1 MKTQLD
7 RARDGEITQE
17 MKEAAVYDDVSPE
30 FIRDGIANGHIV
42 IYGNPQR
49 KSRVVGIGQGLRTK
63 INASIGTSPD
73 IVDFDMEV
81 EKAKVAEKAGADTL
95 MELSTGGDLGEI
107 RKRVLDSISLTV
119 GTVPLYQAAMETIE
133 KKGSVVKM
141 EADFLFEIIERQ
153 AQDGIGF
160 MAIHCGINMITLERL
175 RKQGYRYGGLVSRG
189 GSFLTAWMN
198 HNKKENPLY
207 EEIDRLIDIMKK
219 YDVILSLGN
228 GLRAG
233 AVHDSTDRAQ
243 IQELI
248 MNSEIA
254 EYAQKKGV
262 QIIVEGPGH
271 IPIDEIE
278 ANVIIQ
284 KRMSNNAPFY
294 MLGPIT
300 TDVTPGYDHIS
311 SAIGAALSSRY
322 GADFI
327 CYVTPPEH
335 LALPTPDDVR
345 EGVMA
350 AKVAVHVGDM
360 IKLKDKVKNQD
371 LKKGTAWRDLGWRT
385 SYSFG
390 SKTGFSDHT
399 AFTNARRSSDSKYY
413 DDERYRHS
421 TSLSPGDK
429 GDDRCRKNGWI
440 RHIGYTGIAVLFST
454 GLCKCNS
461 R

>member
-141 EADFLFEIIERQ
+141 ESDFLFEIIERQ

-248 MNSEIA
+248 MNSEVA

-335 LALPTPDDVR
+335 LALPTADDVR

-360 IKLKDKVKNQD
+360 VKLKDKVKNQD
-371 LKKGTAWRDLGWRT
+371 LKMGIARRDLDWKTQFETAITSEKAEEIRKSRPPMEEETCTMCGPVCSLKGVMEYYEDDLKDSRKK
-385 SYSFG
+385 SYSTAVP
-390 SKTGFSDHT
+390 SNGF
-399 AFTNARRSSDSKYY
+399 
-413 DDERYRHS
+413 
-421 TSLSPGDK
+421 
-429 GDDRCRKNGWI
+429 
-440 RHIGYTGIAVLFST
+440 
-454 GLCKCNS
+454 
-461 R
+461 

>member
-30 FIRDGIANGHIV
+30 FIREGIANGHIV

-107 RKRVLDSISLTV
+107 RKRVLDAISLTV
-119 GTVPLYQAAMETIE
+119 GTVPLYQAAMETIQ
-133 KKGSVVKM
+133 KKGSVVHM
-141 EADFLFEIIERQ
+141 ESDFLFEIIERQ

-248 MNSEIA
+248 MNSEVA

-360 IKLKDKVKNQD
+360 VKLKDKVKNQD
-371 LKKGTAWRDLGWRT
+371 LKMGIARRDLDWKTQFETAIT
-385 SYSFG
+385 SEKAEEIRKSRPPMEEETCTMCGPVCSLKGVMEYYEGDLKDSRKK
-390 SKTGFSDHT
+390 SYTTAVPSNGF
-399 AFTNARRSSDSKYY
+399 
-413 DDERYRHS
+413 
-421 TSLSPGDK
+421 
-429 GDDRCRKNGWI
+429 
-440 RHIGYTGIAVLFST
+440 
-454 GLCKCNS
+454 
-461 R
+461 

>member
-17 MKEAAVYDDVSPE
+17 MKEAAKYDDVSPE
-30 FIRDGIANGHIV
+30 FIREGIAKGHIV

-49 KSRVVGIGQGLRTK
+49 KSRVVGIGKGLRTK

-73 IVDFDMEV
+73 IINIDMEV
-81 EKAKVAEKAGADTL
+81 EKAQVAERYGADTL
-95 MELSTGGDLGEI
+95 MELSTGGNLDKV
-107 RKRVLDSISLTV
+107 RRSVLKAVHLTV
-119 GTVPLYQAAMETIE
+119 GTVPLYQAAMETIH
-133 KKGSVVKM
+133 KKGSVVHM
-141 EADFLFEIIERQ
+141 DADFLFDTIEKQ
-153 AQDGIGF
+153 ADDGIGF
-160 MAIHCGINMITLERL
+160 MAIHCGINLITLERL
-175 RKQGYRYGGLVSRG
+175 KKQGYRFGGLVSRG

-207 EEIDRLIDIMKK
+207 EQIDRLIDIMKK

-233 AVHDSTDRAQ
+233 AIHDSTDRAQ

-248 MNSEIA
+248 INSEIA

-284 KRMSNNAPFY
+284 KRLSNDAPFY

-300 TDVTPGYDHIS
+300 TDVAPGYDHIS

-335 LALPTPDDVR
+335 LALPTPEDVR

-350 AKVAVHVGDM
+350 ARIAVHVGDM
-360 IKLKDKVKNQD
+360 VKLNGKVKNQD
-371 LKKGTAWRDLGWRT
+371 LKMGIARRDLDWKTQYETAIT
-385 SYSFG
+385 SDKAQQIRDSRPPMEDDTCTMCG
-390 SKTGFSDHT
+390 SVCSLKGV
-399 AFTNARRSSDSKYY
+399 RGYY
-413 DDERYRHS
+413 EDD
-421 TSLSPGDK
+421 LK
-429 GDDRCRKNGWI
+429 
-440 RHIGYTGIAVLFST
+440 
-454 GLCKCNS
+454 NS
-461 R
+461 RKKSFSAAL

>member
-17 MKEAAVYDDVSPE
+17 MEEAAVYDDVSPE

-107 RKRVLDSISLTV
+107 RRRVLDSISLTV
-119 GTVPLYQAAMETIE
+119 GTVPLYQAAMETIQ
-133 KKGSVVKM
+133 KKGSVVHM
-141 EADFLFEIIERQ
+141 ESDFLFEIIERQ

-175 RKQGYRYGGLVSRG
+175 RRQGYRYGGLVSRG

-207 EEIDRLIDIMKK
+207 EELDRLIDIMKK

-248 MNSEIA
+248 MNSEVA

-335 LALPTPDDVR
+335 LALPTADDVR

-360 IKLKDKVKNQD
+360 VKLKDKVKNQD
-371 LKKGTAWRDLGWRT
+371 LKMGIARRDLDWKTQFETAITSEKAEEIRKSRPPMEEETCTMCGPVCSLKGVMEYYEDDLKDSRKK
-385 SYSFG
+385 SYSAAV
-390 SKTGFSDHT
+390 SSNGF
-399 AFTNARRSSDSKYY
+399 
-413 DDERYRHS
+413 
-421 TSLSPGDK
+421 
-429 GDDRCRKNGWI
+429 
-440 RHIGYTGIAVLFST
+440 
-454 GLCKCNS
+454 
-461 R
+461 

>member
-7 RARDGEITQE
+7 RAREGEITPE
-17 MKEAAVYDDVSPE
+17 MKEAAVYDDVTPE

-49 KSRVVGIGQGLRTK
+49 KSKVVGIGQGLRTK

-73 IVDFDMEV
+73 IIDFDMEV

-95 MELSTGGDLGEI
+95 MELSTGGNLTEI
-107 RKRVLDSISLTV
+107 RRRVLDAVSLTV
-119 GTVPLYQAAMETIE
+119 GNVPLYQAAMETID
-133 KKGSVVKM
+133 KKGSVVHM
-141 EADFLFEIIERQ
+141 ESDFLFDCIEQQ

-189 GSFLTAWMN
+189 GSFLTAWMH

-207 EEIDRLIDIMKK
+207 EELDRLIAIMKK

-248 MNSEIA
+248 MNSEVA
-254 EYAQKKGV
+254 EYAQSKGV

-345 EGVMA
+345 EGIMA
-350 AKVAVHVGDM
+350 AKVATHVGDM
-360 IKLKDKVKNQD
+360 VKLKDKVKNQD
-371 LKKGTAWRDLGWRT
+371 LKMGIARRDLDW
-385 SYSFG
+385 
-390 SKTGFSDHT
+390 KTQFET
-399 AFTNARRSSDSKYY
+399 AITRERAEEIRKSRPPMEAEETCTMCGAVCSLKGVAEYY
-413 DDERYRHS
+413 EDD
-421 TSLSPGDK
+421 LK
-429 GDDRCRKNGWI
+429 
-440 RHIGYTGIAVLFST
+440 
-454 GLCKCNS
+454 NS
-461 R
+461 RKRSYKTAISGNGF

>member
-7 RARDGEITQE
+7 RAREGEITE
-17 MKEAAVYDDVSPE
+17 GMKEAAIYDDVTPE

-42 IYGNPQR
+42 IYGNTQR
-49 KSRVVGIGQGLRTK
+49 KSKVVGIGQGLRTK

-73 IVDFDMEV
+73 IIDFDMEV
-81 EKAKVAEKAGADTL
+81 VKAKVAEKAGADTL
-95 MELSTGGDLGEI
+95 MELSTGGNLSEV
-107 RKRVLDSISLTV
+107 RRRVLDAVSLTV
-119 GTVPLYQAAMETIE
+119 GTVPLYQAVMETID
-133 KKGSVVKM
+133 KKGSVIHM
-141 EADFLFEIIERQ
+141 DSNFLFDVIEQQ

-198 HNKKENPLY
+198 HNKRENPLY
-207 EEIDRLIDIMKK
+207 EELDRLIAIMKK

-248 MNSEIA
+248 MNSEVA
-254 EYAQKKGV
+254 EYAQSKGV

-345 EGVMA
+345 EGIMA
-350 AKVAVHVGDM
+350 AKVATHVGDM
-360 IKLKDKVKNQD
+360 VKLKDKVKNQD
-371 LKKGTAWRDLGWRT
+371 LKMGIARRDLDWKTQFETAITRERAEEIRKSRPPMESEET
-385 SYSFG
+385 CTMCG
-390 SKTGFSDHT
+390 SVCSLKGV
-399 AFTNARRSSDSKYY
+399 AEYY
-413 DDERYRHS
+413 EDD
-421 TSLSPGDK
+421 LK
-429 GDDRCRKNGWI
+429 
-440 RHIGYTGIAVLFST
+440 
-454 GLCKCNS
+454 NS
-461 R
+461 RKRTYETAVSPNGF

>member
-49 KSRVVGIGQGLRTK
+49 KSTVVGIGQGLRTK

-107 RKRVLDSISLTV
+107 RKRILDSTSLTV

-141 EADFLFEIIERQ
+141 ESDFLFEIIERQ

-248 MNSEIA
+248 MNSEVA

-335 LALPTPDDVR
+335 LALPTADDVR

-360 IKLKDKVKNQD
+360 VKLKDKVKNQD
-371 LKKGTAWRDLGWRT
+371 LKMGIARRDLDWKTQFETAITSEKAEEIRKSRPPMEEETCTMCGPVCSLKGVMEYYEDDLKDSRKK
-385 SYSFG
+385 SYSTAVP
-390 SKTGFSDHT
+390 SNGF
-399 AFTNARRSSDSKYY
+399 
-413 DDERYRHS
+413 
-421 TSLSPGDK
+421 
-429 GDDRCRKNGWI
+429 
-440 RHIGYTGIAVLFST
+440 
-454 GLCKCNS
+454 
-461 R
+461 

>member
-7 RARDGEITQE
+7 RAREGEITPE
-17 MKEAAVYDDVSPE
+17 MKEAAIYDDVTPE

-49 KSRVVGIGQGLRTK
+49 KSTVVGIGGGLRTK

-73 IVDFDMEV
+73 IIDFDMEV
-81 EKAKVAEKAGADTL
+81 EKAIVAEKAGADTL
-95 MELSTGGDLGEI
+95 MELSTGGNLSEV
-107 RKRVLDSISLTV
+107 RRRVLDAVGLTV
-119 GTVPLYQAAMETIE
+119 GNVPLYQAAMETID
-133 KKGSVVKM
+133 KKGSVVHM
-141 EADFLFEIIERQ
+141 DSNFLFDCIEQQ

-160 MAIHCGINMITLERL
+160 MAIHCGINLTTLERL

-198 HNKKENPLY
+198 HNKRENPLY
-207 EEIDRLIDIMKK
+207 EELDRLIAIMRK

-248 MNSEIA
+248 MNSEVA
-254 EYAQKKGV
+254 EYAQSKGV

-335 LALPTPDDVR
+335 LALPTPDDVK
-345 EGVMA
+345 EGIMA
-350 AKVAVHVGDM
+350 AKVATHVGDM
-360 IKLKDKVKNQD
+360 VKLKNKVKNQD
-371 LKKGTAWRDLGWRT
+371 LKMGIARRDLDWET
-385 SYSFG
+385 QFE
-390 SKTGFSDHT
+390 T
-399 AFTNARRSSDSKYY
+399 AITR
-413 DDERYRHS
+413 ERAEE
-421 TSLSPGDK
+421 
-429 GDDRCRKNGWI
+429 I
-440 RHIGYTGIAVLFST
+440 R
-454 GLCKCNS
+454 NS
-461 R
+461 RPPMEAEETCTMCGAVCSLKGVMEYYEDDLKNSRKKSYKTAISSNGF

>member
-7 RARDGEITQE
+7 RAREGEITPQ
-17 MKEAAVYDDVSPE
+17 MKEAAVYDDVTPE

-49 KSRVVGIGQGLRTK
+49 KSKVVGIGQGLRTK

-73 IVDFDMEV
+73 IIDFDMEV
-81 EKAKVAEKAGADTL
+81 KKAKVAEEAGADTL
-95 MELSTGGDLGEI
+95 MELSTGGNLSEV
-107 RKRVLDSISLTV
+107 RRRVLDAVSLTV
-119 GTVPLYQAAMETIE
+119 GNVPLYQAAMETID
-133 KKGSVVKM
+133 KKGSVIHM
-141 EADFLFEIIERQ
+141 ESDFLFDCIEQQ

-207 EEIDRLIDIMKK
+207 EELDRLIAIMKK

-248 MNSEIA
+248 MNSEVA
-254 EYAQKKGV
+254 EYAQSKGV

-345 EGVMA
+345 EGIMA
-350 AKVAVHVGDM
+350 AKVATHVGDM
-360 IKLKDKVKNQD
+360 VKLKDKVKNQD
-371 LKKGTAWRDLGWRT
+371 LKMGIARRDLDWKTQFETAITRERAEEIRKSRPPMESEET
-385 SYSFG
+385 CTMCG
-390 SKTGFSDHT
+390 SVCSLKGV
-399 AFTNARRSSDSKYY
+399 AEYY
-413 DDERYRHS
+413 EDD
-421 TSLSPGDK
+421 LK
-429 GDDRCRKNGWI
+429 
-440 RHIGYTGIAVLFST
+440 
-454 GLCKCNS
+454 NS
-461 R
+461 RKRSYETAVSPNGF

>member
-30 FIRDGIANGHIV
+30 FIRDGIANGRIV

-49 KSRVVGIGQGLRTK
+49 KSTVVGIGQGLRTK

-107 RKRVLDSISLTV
+107 RKRVLDSTSLTV

-141 EADFLFEIIERQ
+141 ESDFLFEIIERQ

-248 MNSEIA
+248 MNSEVA

-335 LALPTPDDVR
+335 LALPTADDVR

-360 IKLKDKVKNQD
+360 VKLKDKVKNQD
-371 LKKGTAWRDLGWRT
+371 LKMGIARRDLDWKTQFETAITSEKAEEIRKSRPPMEEETCTMCGPVCSLKGVMEYYEDDLKDSRKK
-385 SYSFG
+385 SYSTAVP
-390 SKTGFSDHT
+390 SNGF
-399 AFTNARRSSDSKYY
+399 
-413 DDERYRHS
+413 
-421 TSLSPGDK
+421 
-429 GDDRCRKNGWI
+429 
-440 RHIGYTGIAVLFST
+440 
-454 GLCKCNS
+454 
-461 R
+461 

>member
-7 RARDGEITQE
+7 RAMEGEITRE
-17 MKEAAVYDDVSPE
+17 MREAAEYDDVSPE
-30 FIRDGIANGHIV
+30 FIREGIAKGHIV

-49 KSRVVGIGQGLRTK
+49 KSRVVGIGKGLRTK

-73 IVDFDMEV
+73 IINIDMEV
-81 EKAKVAEKAGADTL
+81 EKAQVAEKYGADTL
-95 MELSTGGDLGEI
+95 MELSTGGDLDKI
-107 RKRVLDSISLTV
+107 RRRVLDAVDLTV
-119 GTVPLYQAAMETIE
+119 GNVPLYQAAMETIH
-133 KKGSVVKM
+133 KKGSVVHM
-141 EADFLFEIIERQ
+141 DANFLFDTIEKQ
-153 AQDGIGF
+153 AEDGIGF
-160 MAIHCGINMITLERL
+160 MAIHCGINLITLERL
-175 RKQGYRYGGLVSRG
+175 RKQGYRFGGLVSRG

-207 EEIDRLIDIMKK
+207 EQIDRLIDIMKK

-233 AVHDSTDRAQ
+233 AIHDSTDRAQ

-248 MNSEIA
+248 INSEIA

-284 KRMSNNAPFY
+284 KRLSNNAPFY

-311 SAIGAALSSRY
+311 AAIGAALSSRY

-360 IKLKDKVKNQD
+360 VKLNGKVKNQD
-371 LKKGTAWRDLGWRT
+371 LKMGIARRDLDWKTQYETAIT
-385 SYSFG
+385 SDKAREIRDGRPPLEDDTCTMCG
-390 SKTGFSDHT
+390 SVCSLKGVREYYEDDLK
-399 AFTNARRSSDSKYY
+399 DSRKK
-413 DDERYRHS
+413 S
-421 TSLSPGDK
+421 VLTSL
-429 GDDRCRKNGWI
+429 
-440 RHIGYTGIAVLFST
+440 
-454 GLCKCNS
+454 
-461 R
+461 

>member
-1 MKTQLD
+1 MKTQLE

-17 MKEAAVYDDVSPE
+17 MKEAAVYDDVTPE

-49 KSRVVGIGQGLRTK
+49 KSRIVGIGQGLRTK

-73 IVDFDMEV
+73 IIDFDMEV

-119 GTVPLYQAAMETIE
+119 GTVPLYQAAMETIQ
-133 KKGSVVKM
+133 KKGSVVHM
-141 EADFLFEIIERQ
+141 ESDFLFEIIERQ

-207 EEIDRLIDIMKK
+207 EELDRLIDIMKK

-248 MNSEIA
+248 MNSEVA

-360 IKLKDKVKNQD
+360 VKLKDKVKNQD
-371 LKKGTAWRDLGWRT
+371 LKMGIARRDLDWKTQFETAITSEKAEEIRKSRPPMEEETCTMCGPVCSLKGVMEYYEDDLKDSRKK
-385 SYSFG
+385 SYS
-390 SKTGFSDHT
+390 
-399 AFTNARRSSDSKYY
+399 AA
-413 DDERYRHS
+413 
-421 TSLSPGDK
+421 L
-429 GDDRCRKNGWI
+429 
-440 RHIGYTGIAVLFST
+440 
-454 GLCKCNS
+454 
-461 R
+461 

>member
-49 KSRVVGIGQGLRTK
+49 KSTVVGIGQGLRTK

-73 IVDFDMEV
+73 IIDFDMEV

-107 RKRVLDSISLTV
+107 RKRILDSTSLTV

-141 EADFLFEIIERQ
+141 ESDFLFEIIERQ

-248 MNSEIA
+248 MNSEVA

-335 LALPTPDDVR
+335 LALPTADDVR

-360 IKLKDKVKNQD
+360 VKLKDKVKNHD
-371 LKKGTAWRDLGWRT
+371 LKMGIARRDLDWKTQFETAITSEKAEEIRKSRPPMEEETCTMCGPVCSLKGVMEYYEDDLKDSRKK
-385 SYSFG
+385 SYSTAVP
-390 SKTGFSDHT
+390 SNGF
-399 AFTNARRSSDSKYY
+399 
-413 DDERYRHS
+413 
-421 TSLSPGDK
+421 
-429 GDDRCRKNGWI
+429 
-440 RHIGYTGIAVLFST
+440 
-454 GLCKCNS
+454 
-461 R
+461 

>member
-7 RARDGEITQE
+7 RAREGEITQE

-30 FIRDGIANGHIV
+30 FIRDGIAKGHIV
-42 IYGNPQR
+42 VYGNPQR

-107 RKRVLDSISLTV
+107 RKRVLDSVGLMV
-119 GTVPLYQAAMETIE
+119 GTVPLYQAAMETIQ
-133 KKGSVVKM
+133 KKGSVVHM
-141 EADFLFEIIERQ
+141 ESDFLFEIIERQ
-153 AQDGIGF
+153 AQEGIGF

-175 RKQGYRYGGLVSRG
+175 RRQGYRYGGLVSRG

-198 HNKKENPLY
+198 YNKKENPLY

-248 MNSEIA
+248 MNSEVA

-335 LALPTPDDVR
+335 LALPTADDVR

-360 IKLKDKVKNQD
+360 VKLKDKVKNQD
-371 LKKGTAWRDLGWRT
+371 LKMGIARRDLDWKTQFETAIT
-385 SYSFG
+385 SEKAEEIRKSRPPMEEETCTMCGPVCSLKGVMEYYEDDLKDSRKK
-390 SKTGFSDHT
+390 SYT
-399 AFTNARRSSDSKYY
+399 AA
-413 DDERYRHS
+413 
-421 TSLSPGDK
+421 L
-429 GDDRCRKNGWI
+429 
-440 RHIGYTGIAVLFST
+440 
-454 GLCKCNS
+454 
-461 R
+461 

>member
-49 KSRVVGIGQGLRTK
+49 KSTVVGIGQGLRTK
-63 INASIGTSPD
+63 INASIGTSQD
-73 IVDFDMEV
+73 IIDFDMEV

-141 EADFLFEIIERQ
+141 ESDFLFEIIERQ

-248 MNSEIA
+248 MNSEVA

-335 LALPTPDDVR
+335 LALPTADDVR

-360 IKLKDKVKNQD
+360 VKLKDKVKNHD
-371 LKKGTAWRDLGWRT
+371 LKMGIARRDLDWKTQFETAITSEKAEEIRKSRPPMEEETCTMCGPVCSLKGVMEYYEDDLKDSRKK
-385 SYSFG
+385 SYSTAVP
-390 SKTGFSDHT
+390 SNGF
-399 AFTNARRSSDSKYY
+399 
-413 DDERYRHS
+413 
-421 TSLSPGDK
+421 
-429 GDDRCRKNGWI
+429 
-440 RHIGYTGIAVLFST
+440 
-454 GLCKCNS
+454 
-461 R
+461 

>member
-17 MKEAAVYDDVSPE
+17 MKEAAIYDDVSPE
-30 FIRDGIANGHIV
+30 FIREGIANGHIV

-73 IVDFDMEV
+73 IIDIDMEV
-81 EKAKVAEKAGADTL
+81 EKARVAEKAGADTL

-119 GTVPLYQAAMETIE
+119 GTVPLYQAAMETIQ

-153 AQDGIGF
+153 AQEGIGF

-248 MNSEIA
+248 INCEIA

-311 SAIGAALSSRY
+311 SAIGAALASRY

-371 LKKGTAWRDLGWRT
+371 LKMGIARRDLDWQTQYETAIT
-385 SYSFG
+385 SEKAEEIRKSRPPMDEDTCTMCG
-390 SKTGFSDHT
+390 PVCSLKGVM
-399 AFTNARRSSDSKYY
+399 KYY
-413 DDERYRHS
+413 EDDLKDS
-421 TSLSPGDK
+421 
-429 GDDRCRKNGWI
+429 RKKS
-440 RHIGYTGIAVLFST
+440 YTAAL
-454 GLCKCNS
+454 
-461 R
+461 

>member
-1 MKTQLD
+1 MKTQLE

-30 FIRDGIANGHIV
+30 FIRDGIAKGRIV

-73 IVDFDMEV
+73 IIDFDMEV

-95 MELSTGGDLGEI
+95 MELSTGGDLDKI
-107 RKRVLDSISLTV
+107 RRRVLDAVDLTV
-119 GTVPLYQAAMETIE
+119 GNVPLYQAAMETIQ
-133 KKGSVVKM
+133 KKGSVVHM
-141 EADFLFEIIERQ
+141 DANFLFDTIEKQ
-153 AQDGIGF
+153 AEDGIGF
-160 MAIHCGINMITLERL
+160 MAIHCGINIITLERL

-207 EEIDRLIDIMKK
+207 EELDRLIDIMKK

-248 MNSEIA
+248 MNSEVA

-360 IKLKDKVKNQD
+360 VKLKDKVKNQD
-371 LKKGTAWRDLGWRT
+371 LKMGIARRDLDWKTQFETAITSEKAEEIRKSRPPMEEETCTMCGPVCSLKGVMEYYKDDLKDSRKK
-385 SYSFG
+385 SYS
-390 SKTGFSDHT
+390 
-399 AFTNARRSSDSKYY
+399 AA
-413 DDERYRHS
+413 
-421 TSLSPGDK
+421 L
-429 GDDRCRKNGWI
+429 
-440 RHIGYTGIAVLFST
+440 
-454 GLCKCNS
+454 
-461 R
+461 

>member
-49 KSRVVGIGQGLRTK
+49 KSTVVGIGQGLRTK

-371 LKKGTAWRDLGWRT
+371 LKMGIARRDLDWKTQYETAIT
-385 SYSFG
+385 SEKAEEIRKSRPPMEEDTCTMCGPVCSLKGVMEYYEDDLKDSRKK
-390 SKTGFSDHT
+390 SYT
-399 AFTNARRSSDSKYY
+399 AA
-413 DDERYRHS
+413 
-421 TSLSPGDK
+421 L
-429 GDDRCRKNGWI
+429 
-440 RHIGYTGIAVLFST
+440 
-454 GLCKCNS
+454 
-461 R
+461 

>member
-1 MKTQLD
+1 MKTQLEL
-7 RARDGEITQE
+7 AREGIVTNA
-17 MKEAAVYDDVSPE
+17 MKEAAAYDDVSPE
-30 FIRDGIANGHIV
+30 FIREGIAKGQIV
-42 IYGNPQR
+42 IYGNPNR
-49 KSRVVGIGQGLRTK
+49 KARVVGIGKGLKTK
-63 INASIGTSPD
+63 VNASIGTSPD
-73 IVDFDMEV
+73 IIDIEMEV
-81 EKAKVAEKAGADTL
+81 KKAQTAEKYGADTL
-95 MELSTGGDLGEI
+95 MELSTGGDLPKI

-119 GTVPLYQAAMETIE
+119 GTVPLYQAAIETNK
-133 KKGSVVKM
+133 KKGSVVHM
-141 EADFLFEIIERQ
+141 EADFLFDVIEQQ
-153 AQDGIGF
+153 AEEGIGF

-189 GSFLTAWMN
+189 GSFLTAWIE

-207 EEIDRLIDIMKK
+207 EQIDRLIDIMKRH
-219 YDVILSLGN
+219 DVILSLGN

-248 MNSEIA
+248 INSEIA

-371 LKKGTAWRDLGWRT
+371 LKMGIARRDLDW
-385 SYSFG
+385 
-390 SKTGFSDHT
+390 KTQYDT
-399 AFTNARRSSDSKYY
+399 AITKERAQEIRDSRPPMDEDTCTMCGNLCSLKGVMKYY
-413 DDERYRHS
+413 EQDLKKS
-421 TSLSPGDK
+421 
-429 GDDRCRKNGWI
+429 RKKSV
-440 RHIGYTGIAVLFST
+440 TTAAF
-454 GLCKCNS
+454 
-461 R
+461 

>member
-1 MKTQLD
+1 MKTQLE

-17 MKEAAVYDDVSPE
+17 MQEAAKYDDVSPE
-30 FIRDGIANGHIV
+30 FIRDGIAKGRIV

-49 KSRVVGIGQGLRTK
+49 KSRVVGIGQGLKTK

-73 IVDFDMEV
+73 IIDFDMEV

-95 MELSTGGDLGEI
+95 MELSTGGDLDKI
-107 RKRVLDSISLTV
+107 RRRVLDAVDLTV
-119 GTVPLYQAAMETIE
+119 GNVPLYQAAMETIQ
-133 KKGSVVKM
+133 KKGSVVHM
-141 EADFLFEIIERQ
+141 ESDFLFDTIEKQ
-153 AQDGIGF
+153 AEDGIGF

-207 EEIDRLIDIMKK
+207 EELDRLIDIMKK

-248 MNSEIA
+248 MNSEVA

-360 IKLKDKVKNQD
+360 VKLKDKVKNQD
-371 LKKGTAWRDLGWRT
+371 LKMGIARRDLDWKTQFETAITSEKAEEIRKSRPPVEEETCTMCGPVCSLKGVMEYYEDDLKDSRKK
-385 SYSFG
+385 SYS
-390 SKTGFSDHT
+390 
-399 AFTNARRSSDSKYY
+399 AA
-413 DDERYRHS
+413 
-421 TSLSPGDK
+421 L
-429 GDDRCRKNGWI
+429 
-440 RHIGYTGIAVLFST
+440 
-454 GLCKCNS
+454 
-461 R
+461 

>member
-17 MKEAAVYDDVSPE
+17 MIEAAVYDDVSPE
-30 FIRDGIANGHIV
+30 FIRDGVANGHIV

-371 LKKGTAWRDLGWRT
+371 LKMGIARRDLDWKTQFETAIT
-385 SYSFG
+385 SEKAEEIRKSRPPMEEETCTMCGPVCSLKGVMEYYEDDL
-390 SKTGFSDHT
+390 K
-399 AFTNARRSSDSKYY
+399 DS
-413 DDERYRHS
+413 
-421 TSLSPGDK
+421 
-429 GDDRCRKNGWI
+429 RKKS
-440 RHIGYTGIAVLFST
+440 YMAAL
-454 GLCKCNS
+454 
-461 R
+461 

>member
-7 RARDGEITQE
+7 SARDGEITQE

-49 KSRVVGIGQGLRTK
+49 KSTVVGIGQGLRTK

-73 IVDFDMEV
+73 IIDFDMEV

-107 RKRVLDSISLTV
+107 RKRVLDSTSLTV

-133 KKGSVVKM
+133 KRGSVVKM
-141 EADFLFEIIERQ
+141 ESDFLFEIIERQ

-248 MNSEIA
+248 MNSEVA

-335 LALPTPDDVR
+335 LALPTADDVR

-360 IKLKDKVKNQD
+360 VKLKDKVKNQD
-371 LKKGTAWRDLGWRT
+371 LKMGIARRDLDWKTQFETAITSEKAEEIRKSRPPMEEETCTMCGPVCSLKGVMEYYEDDLKDSRKK
-385 SYSFG
+385 SYSTAVP
-390 SKTGFSDHT
+390 SNGF
-399 AFTNARRSSDSKYY
+399 
-413 DDERYRHS
+413 
-421 TSLSPGDK
+421 
-429 GDDRCRKNGWI
+429 
-440 RHIGYTGIAVLFST
+440 
-454 GLCKCNS
+454 
-461 R
+461 

>member
-49 KSRVVGIGQGLRTK
+49 KSTVVGIGQGLRTK

-73 IVDFDMEV
+73 IIDFDMEV

-107 RKRVLDSISLTV
+107 RKRVLDSTSLTV

-141 EADFLFEIIERQ
+141 ESDFLFEIIERQ

-248 MNSEIA
+248 MNSEVA

-335 LALPTPDDVR
+335 LALPTADDVR

-360 IKLKDKVKNQD
+360 VKLKDKVKNQD
-371 LKKGTAWRDLGWRT
+371 LKMGIARRDLDWKTQFETAIT
-385 SYSFG
+385 SEKAEEIRKSRPPMEEETCTMCGPVCSLKGVMEYYEDDLKDSRKK
-390 SKTGFSDHT
+390 SYTTALPSNGF
-399 AFTNARRSSDSKYY
+399 
-413 DDERYRHS
+413 
-421 TSLSPGDK
+421 
-429 GDDRCRKNGWI
+429 
-440 RHIGYTGIAVLFST
+440 
-454 GLCKCNS
+454 
-461 R
+461 

>member
-17 MKEAAVYDDVSPE
+17 MKEAAVYDDISPE
-30 FIRDGIANGHIV
+30 FICDGIANGHIV

-73 IVDFDMEV
+73 IIDFDMEV

-107 RKRVLDSISLTV
+107 RKRVLDSIILTV

-371 LKKGTAWRDLGWRT
+371 LKMGIARRDLDWKTQYETAIT
-385 SYSFG
+385 SEKAEEIRKSRPPMEEDTCTMCGPVCSLKGVMEYYEDDLKDSRKK
-390 SKTGFSDHT
+390 SYT
-399 AFTNARRSSDSKYY
+399 AA
-413 DDERYRHS
+413 
-421 TSLSPGDK
+421 L
-429 GDDRCRKNGWI
+429 
-440 RHIGYTGIAVLFST
+440 
-454 GLCKCNS
+454 
-461 R
+461 

>member
-1 MKTQLD
+1 
-7 RARDGEITQE
+7 

-30 FIRDGIANGHIV
+30 FIRNGIANGHIV

-49 KSRVVGIGQGLRTK
+49 RSRVVGIGQGLRTK

-119 GTVPLYQAAMETIE
+119 GTVPLYQAAMETIQ
-133 KKGSVVKM
+133 KKGSVVHM
-141 EADFLFEIIERQ
+141 ESDFLFEIIERQ

-198 HNKKENPLY
+198 HNRKENPLY
-207 EEIDRLIDIMKK
+207 EELDRLIDIMKR

-233 AVHDSTDRAQ
+233 AIHDSTDRAQ

-248 MNSEIA
+248 MNSEVA
-254 EYAQKKGV
+254 EYAQTKGV

-350 AKVAVHVGDM
+350 AKVAAHVGDM
-360 IKLKDKVKNQD
+360 VKLKDKVKDQD
-371 LKKGTAWRDLGWRT
+371 LKMGIARRDLDWKTQFETAIT
-385 SYSFG
+385 SEKAEEIRKSRPPMEEETCTMCG
-390 SKTGFSDHT
+390 PVCSLKGVME
-399 AFTNARRSSDSKYY
+399 YY
-413 DDERYRHS
+413 EDD
-421 TSLSPGDK
+421 LK
-429 GDDRCRKNGWI
+429 
-440 RHIGYTGIAVLFST
+440 
-454 GLCKCNS
+454 NS
-461 R
+461 RKKSYATAVSSNGS

>member
-7 RARDGEITQE
+7 RAREGEITPE
-17 MKEAAVYDDVSPE
+17 MKEAAIYDDVTPE

-49 KSRVVGIGQGLRTK
+49 KSTVVGIGGGLRTK

-73 IVDFDMEV
+73 IIDFDMEV
-81 EKAKVAEKAGADTL
+81 EKAIVAEKAGADTL
-95 MELSTGGDLGEI
+95 MELSTGGNLSEV
-107 RKRVLDSISLTV
+107 RRRVLDAVSLTV
-119 GTVPLYQAAMETIE
+119 GNVPLYQAAMETID
-133 KKGSVVKM
+133 KKGSVVHM
-141 EADFLFEIIERQ
+141 DSNFLFDCIEQQ

-160 MAIHCGINMITLERL
+160 MAIHCGINLTTLERL

-198 HNKKENPLY
+198 HNKRENPLY
-207 EEIDRLIDIMKK
+207 EELDRLIAIMRK

-248 MNSEIA
+248 MNSEVA
-254 EYAQKKGV
+254 EYAQSKGV

-335 LALPTPDDVR
+335 LALPTPDDVK
-345 EGVMA
+345 EGIMA
-350 AKVAVHVGDM
+350 AKVATHVGDM
-360 IKLKDKVKNQD
+360 VKLKNKVKNQD
-371 LKKGTAWRDLGWRT
+371 LKMGIARRDLDW
-385 SYSFG
+385 
-390 SKTGFSDHT
+390 KTQFET
-399 AFTNARRSSDSKYY
+399 AITK
-413 DDERYRHS
+413 ERAEE
-421 TSLSPGDK
+421 
-429 GDDRCRKNGWI
+429 I
-440 RHIGYTGIAVLFST
+440 R
-454 GLCKCNS
+454 NS
-461 R
+461 RPPMEAEETCTMCGAVCSLKGVAEYYEDDLKNSRKKSYKTAISSNGF

>member
-7 RARDGEITQE
+7 RAREGEITPE
-17 MKEAAVYDDVSPE
+17 MQEAALYDDVSPE
-30 FIRDGIANGHIV
+30 FIRDGIAKGHIV

-49 KSRVVGIGQGLRTK
+49 KSRVIGIGNGLRTK

-141 EADFLFEIIERQ
+141 ESDFLFEIIERQ

-207 EEIDRLIDIMKK
+207 EELDRLIDIMKK

-248 MNSEIA
+248 MNSEVA

-360 IKLKDKVKNQD
+360 VKLKDKVKNQD
-371 LKKGTAWRDLGWRT
+371 LKMGIARRDLDWKTQYETAITSEKAKEIRKSRPPMEDDTCTMCGPVCSLKGVMEYYEDDLKDSKKR
-385 SYSFG
+385 SYS
-390 SKTGFSDHT
+390 
-399 AFTNARRSSDSKYY
+399 AA
-413 DDERYRHS
+413 
-421 TSLSPGDK
+421 L
-429 GDDRCRKNGWI
+429 
-440 RHIGYTGIAVLFST
+440 
-454 GLCKCNS
+454 
-461 R
+461 

>member
-7 RARDGEITQE
+7 RARDGEITPE
-17 MKEAAVYDDVSPE
+17 MKEAAAYDDVTPE
-30 FIRDGIANGHIV
+30 YIRDGIANGHIV
-42 IYGNPQR
+42 INANPQR
-49 KSRVVGIGQGLRTK
+49 KCRVIGIGQGLRTK

-73 IVDFDMEV
+73 IIDFDMEV

-107 RKRVLDSISLTV
+107 RKRVLDAISLTV
-119 GTVPLYQAAMETIE
+119 GTVPLYQAAMETID
-133 KKGSVVKM
+133 KKGSVIHM
-141 EADFLFEIIERQ
+141 ESDFLFEIIERQ
-153 AQDGIGF
+153 AAEGIGF

-207 EEIDRLIDIMKK
+207 EELDRLIDIMKK

-248 MNSEIA
+248 MNSEVA
-254 EYAQKKGV
+254 EYAQSKGV

-311 SAIGAALSSRY
+311 AAIGAALSSRY

-350 AKVAVHVGDM
+350 AKVATHVGDM
-360 IKLKDKVKNQD
+360 VKLKDKIKNQD
-371 LKKGTAWRDLGWRT
+371 LKMGIARRDLDWKTQFETAITSERAEEIRKSRPPMEEETCTMCGSVCSLKGVMEYYEDDLKNSRKR
-385 SYSFG
+385 SYSAAV
-390 SKTGFSDHT
+390 SSNGF
-399 AFTNARRSSDSKYY
+399 
-413 DDERYRHS
+413 
-421 TSLSPGDK
+421 
-429 GDDRCRKNGWI
+429 
-440 RHIGYTGIAVLFST
+440 
-454 GLCKCNS
+454 
-461 R
+461 